1 MATSTSPLPT
11 STSPLPSYF
20 DTGVYL
26 KLYPPGEANMEEGR
40 VKDALGKEVGL
51 KWCRVDRD
59 RMVQG
64 ESSQLYWVGFFHFG
78 PFPEENMFGFFF
90 I

>member
-1 MATSTSPLPT
+1 MSTCTSL
-11 STSPLPSYF
+11 LPSYF

-26 KLYPPGEANMEEGR
+26 KLYPPGEQNMEEGR

-51 KWCRVDRD
+51 KWCRAYRLNG
-59 RMVQG
+59 RIC
-64 ESSQLYWVGFFHFG
+64 LYQRK
-78 PFPEENMFGFFF
+78 NLK